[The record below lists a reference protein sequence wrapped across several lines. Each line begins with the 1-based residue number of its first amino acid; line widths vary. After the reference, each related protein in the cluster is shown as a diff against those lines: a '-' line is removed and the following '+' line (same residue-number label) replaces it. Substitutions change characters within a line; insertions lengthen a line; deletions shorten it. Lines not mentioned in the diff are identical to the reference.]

1 MIQARVVG
9 TGLAAV
15 DMRRPGTF
23 TITYTVTDT
32 TGYAAV
38 PVSRTVVVRA
48 VLALSCSCVR
58 LHVLQSGSREQRC
71 R

>member
-38 PVSRTVVVRA
+38 PVSRIVVVRA
-48 VLALSCSCVR
+48 LLSLSSCAVACLAV
-58 LHVLQSGSREQRC
+58 GFA
-71 R
+71 